1 MGILKDNFKREK
13 RNIGVKMRIGNGNVD
28 FNMQDG
34 KWCIKLRIGTG
45 NNDFECRIGNSVQDG
60 NLDWER

>member
-1 MGILKDNFKREK
+1 
-13 RNIGVKMRIGNGNVD
+13 MRIGNGNVD

-60 NLDWER
+60 NFDWERWY